1 MPRRPLSRHYHHP
14 YALVDLGCDVGRREE
29 GGAGSLGVGVPHS
42 GQKAV
47 SHACLG
53 SEVSRLSYW
62 REAEV
67 GRSQQ
72 VWKWRRGRRPLAFEA
87 SQARDCRPTSR
98 SRPSTLPHF
107 SCSRAMGPEHPL
119 HILNGHPSPL
129 ASPACSSVHP
139 PLTSTLPR
147 RLGGA
152 LAPACCCGQP
162 PGCSARPR
170 PGRHVS
176 GRCADGGLKQP
187 PR

>member
-1 MPRRPLSRHYHHP
+1 MEVQQCNHEGWVVGTVQAQPGAQDTLCNRQCSQTRCNSRRRCCAILTATP
-14 YALVDLGCDVGRREE
+14 
-29 GGAGSLGVGVPHS
+29 
-42 GQKAV
+42 
-47 SHACLG
+47 
-53 SEVSRLSYW
+53 
-62 REAEV
+62 
-67 GRSQQ
+67 
-72 VWKWRRGRRPLAFEA
+72 
-87 SQARDCRPTSR
+87 RDCRPSCNMNAAVRWGALADTEGSQLQQTSR

-107 SCSRAMGPEHPL
+107 SCSRPMGPGHPL

-176 GRCADGGLKQP
+176 GRCADGGLKQS